1 MDPKANP
8 IPKPGRRDVYCSCYN
23 DCLDFAVERLWQSW
37 NCSECPN
44 RLTKQST
51 TECEYAFDDTY
62 SYYDLPRNVARQI
75 EKDLFD

>member
-8 IPKPGRRDVYCSCYN
+8 IPKPGKRDVYCSCYN
-23 DCLDFAVERLWQSW
+23 DCLDFAVECLWQSW
-37 NCSECPN
+37 NCSQCPN

-51 TECEYAFDDTY
+51 TECEYGFDDTY
-62 SYYDLPRNVARQI
+62 SYYDLPPNVARKI